1 MSLLTVRN
9 LTKHFGGV
17 KALEGVDLAIGR
29 GEIVSLIGP
38 NGAGKTTFF
47 NLVTGLLKPDA
58 GNILFGE
65 YNQNI
70 TGLKPHL
77 ITNKG
82 IARTFQNVRLFAN
95 MTAIENVM
103 VGAHAKT
110 RAGIFGALGYF
121 EWVKDE
127 ELHIT
132 KHATELLDF
141 TEISQYKDELASSLP
156 YGCQR
161 KLELARALA
170 TEPELLLLDE
180 PACGMN
186 HTEKNDLLS
195 LIQKIR
201 KNGITVLLIEHD
213 MNVVMPI
220 SDRVC
225 VLDYGVK
232 IAEGAPSEVQKNDK
246 VIEAYLGH
254 AKH

>member
-1 MSLLTVRN
+1 MSLLTVKN

-17 KALEGVDLAIGR
+17 NALDGVDLSISK

-47 NLVTGLLKPDA
+47 NLVTGLLKPDS
-58 GNILFGE
+58 GSILFGE
-65 YNQNI
+65 YRQNI

-110 RAGIFGALGYF
+110 RAGMFGALGSF

-127 ELHIT
+127 ESRIA

-141 TEISQYKDELASSLP
+141 AEISQYKDELASNLP

-186 HTEKNDLLS
+186 HKEKNDLLE
-195 LIQKIR
+195 LIKRVR

-232 IAEGAPSEVQKNDK
+232 IAEGAPSEVQRNEK